1 MPAIDS
7 PFCFVTFGGAMIGEA
22 LSKLKNIWV
31 TAAAILDERS
41 EHTLAAVHRSRLWR
55 FAHFWVLVAKSF
67 NRNRCP
73 VHATAL
79 AYATLLALIPML
91 AVVVSISASLLKE
104 RGEKPIEQCI
114 DYLVENVIPVGE
126 AKPGSLLARALKKRP
141 VEPAVEGA
149 TPGSEAAALA
159 EAQTAEAAK
168 SSAERKE
175 TVKRIKEFIDNIRS
189 GTLGVTG
196 MVALVMVA
204 IMMLAR
210 IEETFN
216 DIWGVTRGR
225 SWLARIVQYWAA
237 ITLGPL
243 LLIVALGL
251 ATGSQLTASKERL
264 AATPFIGGLVFQ
276 IFPLVVLALTFAL
289 FYKLMPNT
297 KVNWRAALAGGA
309 MAGGLW
315 HLNNVLGVVFVSRIA
330 SNNKIYGSLGVIP
343 VVMIGL
349 YFSWMILLFGAQ
361 ISYAWQNRN
370 AYLQDKLAE
379 NVHQRSREFI
389 ALRLMT
395 QIGQRF
401 QKGASPPSVT
411 VLAEALAVPSRLV
424 SQLLTILV
432 NAQMLVEVANNE
444 TAYTLARP
452 PAQINCQDILQ
463 ALRTNPGQ
471 ELPTREDPSRARLL
485 GQFEKIQQAER
496 SAAKALSLESLLAE
510 AVVIKCE

>member
-1 MPAIDS
+1 MP
-7 PFCFVTFGGAMIGEA
+7 GE
-22 LSKLKNIWV
+22 LTSKLKKIWA
-31 TAAAILDERS
+31 TTRAILDERS
-41 EHTLAAVHRSRLWR
+41 EQTLEAVHSSPVWR
-55 FAHFWVLVAKSF
+55 FAHFWVLVGRSF
-67 NRNRCP
+67 VRNRCP

-104 RGEKPIEQCI
+104 RGEKPIEQFI
-114 DYLVENVIPVGE
+114 DYLVENVIPRSE
-126 AKPGSLLARALKKRP
+126 AEPNSLLARALNRTT
-141 VEPAVEGA
+141 VDSTVDSA
-149 TPGSEAAALA
+149 TQAEQAKAAAELKA
-159 EAQTAEAAK
+159 AEAAK
-168 SSAERKE
+168 NAAQRKD
-175 TVKRIKEFIDNIRS
+175 TVKRIKEFVDNIRS

-251 ATGSQLTASKERL
+251 TTSSHLAASKERL

-276 IFPLVVLALTFAL
+276 LFPLLVLCLTFAL

-297 KVNWRAALAGGA
+297 KVQWRAALAGGV

-315 HLNNVLGVVFVSRIA
+315 HLNNLLGVVFVSRIV
-330 SNNKIYGSLGVIP
+330 SNNQIYGSLGVIP
-343 VVMIGL
+343 IVMIGL

-361 ISYAWQNRN
+361 ISYAWQNRR

-389 ALRLMT
+389 ALRVMT
-395 QIGQRF
+395 HVGQRF
-401 QKGASPPSVT
+401 QGGQPAPTVT
-411 VLAEALAVPSRLV
+411 GLAESLGIPSRLAT
-424 SQLLTILV
+424 QILAILM
-432 NAQMLVEVANNE
+432 NAQLVVEVADGE

-452 PAQINCQDILQ
+452 AGQITCQDILQ

-471 ELPTREDPSRARLL
+471 ELATRDEPARARLL
-485 GQFEKIQQAER
+485 GEFEKIQQAER
-496 SAAKALSLESLLAE
+496 GAAAAMTLESLLAE
-510 AVVIKCE
+510 PRG

>member
-1 MPAIDS
+1 MP
-7 PFCFVTFGGAMIGEA
+7 GEPT
-22 LSKLKNIWV
+22 SKLKKIWA
-31 TAAAILDERS
+31 TAVAILDERS
-41 EHTLAAVHRSRLWR
+41 EHTLAAVHSSPVWR
-55 FAHFWVLVAKSF
+55 FAHFWVLVGRSF
-67 NRNRCP
+67 ARNRCP

-114 DYLVENVIPVGE
+114 DYLVENVIPQAE
-126 AKPGSLLARALKKRP
+126 AKPGSLLARALNKAT
-141 VEPAVEGA
+141 VNTAVDSA
-149 TPGSEAAALA
+149 TQAEEAKAAAELKEA
-159 EAQTAEAAK
+159 ETAKNAAQ
-168 SSAERKE
+168 RKE
-175 TVKRIKEFIDNIRS
+175 TVTRIKEFIDNIRS

-237 ITLGPL
+237 ISLGPL

-251 ATGSQLTASKERL
+251 TTSSHLTAGKERL

-276 IFPLVVLALTFAL
+276 IFPLLVLCLAFAL

-297 KVNWRAALAGGA
+297 KVNWNAALAGGV

-343 VVMIGL
+343 IVMIGL

-361 ISYAWQNRN
+361 ISYAWQNRS

-395 QIGQRF
+395 HVGQRF
-401 QKGASPPSVT
+401 QRSEPAPTVT
-411 VLAEALAVPSRLV
+411 GLAEALGIPSRLA
-424 SQLLTILV
+424 SQLLAILV
-432 NAQMLVEVANNE
+432 NAQLLVEVSNGE

-452 PAQINCQDILQ
+452 AAQINCQDILQ

-471 ELPTREDPSRARLL
+471 ALATRDEPTRTRLL
-485 GQFEKIQQAER
+485 GEFEKIQQAER
-496 SAAKALSLESLLAE
+496 VAAAALTLESLISE
-510 AVVIKCE
+510 ARG

>member
-1 MPAIDS
+1 MP
-7 PFCFVTFGGAMIGEA
+7 GEA
-22 LSKLKNIWV
+22 TSKLKKFWG
-31 TAAAILDERS
+31 TAVAILDERS
-41 EHTLAAVHRSRLWR
+41 EHTLEAVHSSALWR
-55 FAHFWVLVAKSF
+55 FAHFWVLVGKSF
-67 NRNRCP
+67 SRNRCP

-104 RGEKPIEQCI
+104 RGEKPIEQFI
-114 DYLVENVIPVGE
+114 DYLVENVIPAAE
-126 AKPGSLLARALKKRP
+126 AKPGSLLDRALNNTTMDTTLD
-141 VEPAVEGA
+141 GA
-149 TPGSEAAALA
+149 
-159 EAQTAEAAK
+159 AQAEAARAA
-168 SSAERKE
+168 AESRAADAAKNAAQRKE
-175 TVKRIKEFIDNIRS
+175 TVTRIKEFIDNIRS

-251 ATGSQLTASKERL
+251 TTGSQLTASKARL
-264 AATPFIGGLVFQ
+264 AATPLIGSLMFQ
-276 IFPLVVLALTFAL
+276 IFPLVVLCLTFAL

-297 KVNWRAALAGGA
+297 KVNWRAALAGGL
-309 MAGGLW
+309 MAGALW
-315 HLNNVLGVVFVSRIA
+315 HLNNLLGVVFVSRIA

-343 VVMIGL
+343 VVLIGL

-395 QIGQRF
+395 HIAQRF
-401 QKGASPPSVT
+401 QQGAPPPSVT
-411 VLAEALAVPSRLV
+411 AMADALVVPSRLIT
-424 SQLLTILV
+424 QLLSILV
-432 NAQMLVEVANNE
+432 NAQMLVEVADGE

-452 PAQINCQDILQ
+452 PAQISCHDVLR

-471 ELPTREDPSRARLL
+471 ELPTREGLVRARLL
-485 GQFEKIQQAER
+485 GEFEKIQQAER
-496 SAAKALSLESLLAE
+496 GMAAAITLESLLSSTP
-510 AVVIKCE
+510 